1 MCSFSSSCPF
11 LLQLP
16 HLGLGDLS
24 DKDIALGLAGAGV
37 PEVVELGGVPLI
49 ARGPVHL
56 YPVLL
61 KGRGTAAKKVDSRA
75 ERSMDWQYCSRS
87 RGWMVGPM

>member
-1 MCSFSSSCPF
+1 MDKVQLLLDSTSFLAWKEEDVLLLLQLPF

-49 ARGPVHL
+49 AG
-56 YPVLL
+56 
-61 KGRGTAAKKVDSRA
+61 A
-75 ERSMDWQYCSRS
+75 RSTFTRYS
-87 RGWMVGPM
+87 